1 MVRLAASSAA
11 IRADMSCMNLDR
23 VRSATGSRLLVTYL
37 VASLVPVLV
46 LVLALTA
53 ALRLE
58 ANARGLAEGRS
69 EAALLAQ
76 TSVEPVLSAVP
87 LRGVVPPA
95 ERAALQRLADH
106 AHADGTINRLRI
118 RDMDGKAVFADDGD
132 LPTEADDEVEDALDG
147 EVVSSLTHLNADA
160 GEVAPEGDRVV
171 EIYRP
176 LRQGADQHLVG
187 VLEVYLPYAPIQA
200 DVDSGMRMMTLVST
214 GGLLL
219 LYLVLAAISASV
231 TRRLRRVADDNARLA
246 SVDTLTGLPNRTAF
260 RSAVDAAL
268 VRDPARVAVAVLDLE
283 GFREINETLGH
294 RHGDDVLR
302 AVADRLGQAVPPGD
316 QVARLAGDEFAVLM
330 TGLEADAADG
340 DAAARLATLQDA
352 LLAELVLGGI
362 PLAVEA
368 SFGLAMGA
376 AEALPGEHGDPGGA
390 DLVRQA
396 DIALHH
402 AKLIRRPVVRYSA
415 ELDTFDPA
423 KLGLL
428 AELRRGIEG
437 DQLVLHYQPKLS
449 LSDGLV
455 RSVEA
460 LVRWAR
466 PDGSLL
472 MPADFLEAAEST
484 SLIEPLTDW
493 VLAAALA
500 QITEWGPELADISV
514 AVNISARNLAQPG
527 FAEGVLRALSTA
539 GVPPSRLVLEI
550 TETALLADPETAR
563 GMLAVLD
570 RAGVAVSIDDFGHG
584 HTALAY
590 LAELPV
596 RELKIDR
603 GFVVAMAGNPA
614 YTAIVRSMIELGHN
628 LGLTVVAEGV
638 TDPATMEQL
647 ADLGCDIA
655 QGWLI
660 AHAVPADELAAW
672 LVARR
677 QQAVATAAPGGA
689 SEDERG
695 QALG

>member
-1 MVRLAASSAA
+1 
-11 IRADMSCMNLDR
+11 MNLDR
-23 VRSATGSRLLVTYL
+23 LRAATRSRLLVTYL
-37 VASLVPVLV
+37 VASLVPVLL
-46 LVLALTA
+46 LVIALTV

-58 ANARGLAEGRS
+58 ASARGLAEGRS

-76 TSVEPVLSAVP
+76 TSVEPALGDAP
-87 LRGVVPPA
+87 LRGGIPA
-95 ERAALQRLADH
+95 DEAAALNRLA
-106 AHADGTINRLRI
+106 ARAVRDGHIVRLRI
-118 RDMDGKAVFADDGD
+118 RDINGTAVFADDGD
-132 LPTEADDEVEDALDG
+132 LSAEADDEVQDALHG
-147 EVVSSLTHLNADA
+147 QVESSLTHLNADL
-160 GEVAPEGDRVV
+160 GEERALGVRVV

-176 LRQGADQHLVG
+176 LTEGADHHVVG

-200 DVDSGMRMMTLVST
+200 DVAAGIRMTTLVSI

-219 LYLVLAAISASV
+219 LYLVLSLISASA
-231 TRRLRRVADDNARLA
+231 TRRLRRQAADNARLA
-246 SVDTLTGLPNRTAF
+246 SFDSLTGLPNRSSF
-260 RSAVDAAL
+260 RREVDAAL

-294 RHGDDVLR
+294 HHGDEVLR
-302 AVADRLGQAVPPGD
+302 VVAERLSKAVPAGD
-316 QVARLAGDEFAVLM
+316 LVARLAGDEFAVLM
-330 TGLEADAADG
+330 TSLDPHSADG
-340 DAAARLATLQDA
+340 DASARLSALQSA
-352 LLAELVLGGI
+352 LVAELTLGGI

-368 SFGLAMGA
+368 CFGLAMA
-376 AEALPGEHGDPGGA
+376 AAQCPNAGTAQEPADGA

-402 AKLIRRPVVRYSA
+402 GKVIRRPLVRYTP

-428 AELRRGIEG
+428 AELRRGIEAG
-437 DQLVLHYQPKLS
+437 QLVLHYQPQVGVV
-449 LSDGLV
+449 DGAA

-466 PDGSLL
+466 PDGTLL
-472 MPADFLEAAEST
+472 MPADFLDAAEST
-484 SLIEPLTDW
+484 GLIEPLTDW

-500 QITEWGPELADISV
+500 QIGAWGPELADISV

-527 FAEGVLRALSTA
+527 FAEGVLRALATA
-539 GVPPSRLVLEI
+539 GVPSSRLVLEI

-563 GMLAVLD
+563 TALTVLD

-603 GFVVAMAGNPA
+603 GFVVAMSESPA
-614 YTAIVRSMIELGHN
+614 YAAIVRSMIELGHN
-628 LGLTVVAEGV
+628 LGLRVVAEGV
-638 TDPATMEQL
+638 SDAGTLEQL
-647 ADLGCDIA
+647 GLLGCDIA

-660 AHAVPADELAAW
+660 GYAVPADELAAW

-677 QQAVATAAPGGA
+677 QASHVTGA
-689 SEDERG
+689 S
-695 QALG
+695 

>member
-1 MVRLAASSAA
+1 
-11 IRADMSCMNLDR
+11 MNLDR
-23 VRSATGSRLLVTYL
+23 IRTATGSRLLVTYL
-37 VASLVPVLV
+37 VASLVPVL
-46 LVLALTA
+46 LLALAMTA
-53 ALRLE
+53 ALRVE
-58 ANARGLAEGRS
+58 ARSRGLAEGRS

-76 TSVEPVLSAVP
+76 TGVEPVLSSNP
-87 LRGVVPPA
+87 LRGGIPA
-95 ERAALQRLADH
+95 AEAAALGRLSARAAR
-106 AHADGTINRLRI
+106 DGHIVRLRI
-118 RDMDGKAVFADDGD
+118 RDVTGLAVFADDGD
-132 LPTEADDEVEDALDG
+132 LPTGSDEEVQDALSG
-147 EVVSSLTHLNADA
+147 AVVASLTRLNADA
-160 GEVAPEGDRVV
+160 GEQSVNAAKVV

-176 LRQGADQHLVG
+176 LTEGADRHVVG

-200 DVDSGMRMMTLVST
+200 DVSAGMRMMTLVST

-231 TRRLRRVADDNARLA
+231 TRRLRRQAADNAQLA
-246 SVDTLTGLPNRTAF
+246 AFDALTGLPNRASF
-260 RSAVDAAL
+260 RDAVDAAL

-294 RHGDDVLR
+294 RHGDEVLR
-302 AVADRLGQAVPPGD
+302 VVASRLSRAVPATD

-330 TGLEADAADG
+330 TGLDPEAADG
-340 DAAARLATLQDA
+340 DASGRLSLLQSA
-352 LLAELVLGGI
+352 LVAELTLGGI

-368 SFGLAMGA
+368 SFGLAMA
-376 AEALPGEHGDPGGA
+376 AADHTTGRSTDEPADGA

-402 AKLIRRPVVRYSA
+402 AKLIRRPLVRYTA

-437 DQLVLHYQPKLS
+437 NQLVLHYQPQITIA
-449 LSDGLV
+449 DGAAH
-455 RSVEA
+455 SVEA

-472 MPADFLEAAEST
+472 LPADFLDAAEST
-484 SLIEPLTDW
+484 GLIEPLTDW

-500 QITEWGPELADISV
+500 QMIAWGPELEDVSV

-527 FAEGVLRALSTA
+527 FAEGVLRALATA

-563 GMLAVLD
+563 TTLTVLD

-603 GFVVAMAGNPA
+603 GLVVAMAGNDA

-638 TDPATMEQL
+638 SDAGTLDRLGA
-647 ADLGCDIA
+647 LGCDVA

-660 AHAVPADELAAW
+660 GHAVPADELAAW
-672 LVARR
+672 LVASR
-677 QQAVATAAPGGA
+677 QRGWLMTSTGGA
-689 SEDERG
+689 SDGEHG

>member
-1 MVRLAASSAA
+1 
-11 IRADMSCMNLDR
+11 MNLDR

-37 VASLVPVLV
+37 VASLAPV
-46 LVLALTA
+46 LVLALA
-53 ALRLE
+53 LSVALRTE
-58 ANARGLAEGRS
+58 ARARGLAEGRS

-76 TSVEPVLSAVP
+76 TGVEPILGSTP
-87 LRGVVPPA
+87 LRGTVPA
-95 ERAALQRLADH
+95 EEAAALSRLSAR
-106 AHADGTINRLRI
+106 AVRDGHIVRLRI
-118 RDMDGKAVFADDGD
+118 RDVTGLAVFADHGD
-132 LPTEADDEVEDALDG
+132 LPTESDDEVEEALKG
-147 EVVSSLTHLNADA
+147 EVVASLTRLNADA
-160 GEVAPEGDRVV
+160 GEQAAPAGRVV

-176 LRQGADQHLVG
+176 LTEGADHHIVG

-200 DVDSGMRMMTLVST
+200 DVSAGMRMMTLVST
-214 GGLLL
+214 VGLLL
-219 LYLVLAAISASV
+219 LYLVLAAITASV
-231 TRRLRRVADDNARLA
+231 TRRLRKQATDNARLA
-246 SVDTLTGLPNRTAF
+246 AFDSLTGLPNRASF
-260 RSAVDAAL
+260 RDAVDAAL
-268 VRDPARVAVAVLDLE
+268 VRDPAGVAVAVLDLE

-294 RHGDDVLR
+294 RHGDEVLR
-302 AVADRLGQAVPPGD
+302 VVASRLNRAVPAGD
-316 QVARLAGDEFAVLM
+316 HVARLAGDEFAVLM
-330 TGLEADAADG
+330 TGLDPESADG
-340 DAAARLATLQDA
+340 DASSRLSALQSE
-352 LLAELVLGGI
+352 LLAELTVGGI

-368 SFGLAMGA
+368 GFGLAMAGRQG
-376 AEALPGEHGDPGGA
+376 PQGDTGEPADGA
-390 DLVRQA
+390 DLLRQA

-402 AKLIRRPVVRYSA
+402 AKVIRRPLVRYTA

-437 DQLVLHYQPKLS
+437 NQLVLHYQPQIS
-449 LSDGLV
+449 IADGTAH
-455 RSVEA
+455 SVEA

-466 PDGSLL
+466 PDGTLL
-472 MPADFLEAAEST
+472 MPADFIDAAEST
-484 SLIEPLTDW
+484 GLIEPLTDW

-500 QITEWGPELADISV
+500 QIVAWGPDLADVSV
-514 AVNISARNLAQPG
+514 SVNISARNLAQPG
-527 FAEGVLRALSTA
+527 FAEGVLRTLATA
-539 GVPPSRLVLEI
+539 GVPPARLVLEI

-563 GMLAVLD
+563 TTLGVLD

-603 GFVVAMAGNPA
+603 GFVVAMADSPA

-638 TDPATMEQL
+638 SDAGTLEQL
-647 ADLGCDIA
+647 GYLGCDVA

-660 AHAVPADELAAW
+660 GHAVPADELAAW

-677 QQAVATAAPGGA
+677 QQSTLMTSTGGA
-689 SEDERG
+689 ADGEPG

>member
-1 MVRLAASSAA
+1 
-11 IRADMSCMNLDR
+11 MNLDR

-37 VASLVPVLV
+37 VASLAPV
-46 LVLALTA
+46 LVLALAMTA
-53 ALRLE
+53 ALRVE
-58 ANARGLAEGRS
+58 ARARGLAEGRS

-76 TSVEPVLSAVP
+76 ASVEPILSSTP
-87 LRGVVPPA
+87 LRGTIPA
-95 ERAALQRLADH
+95 EEAAALSRLA
-106 AHADGTINRLRI
+106 ARAVRDGHIVRLRI
-118 RDMDGKAVFADDGD
+118 RDVTGLAVFADDGD
-132 LPTEADDEVEDALDG
+132 LPTESDDEVEDALNG
-147 EVVSSLTHLNADA
+147 EVVASLTRLNSDA
-160 GEVAPEGDRVV
+160 GEKAALAGRSV

-176 LRQGADQHLVG
+176 LTEGADHHVVG

-200 DVDSGMRMMTLVST
+200 DVNAGMRMMTLVST

-219 LYLVLAAISASV
+219 LYLVLAAITASV
-231 TRRLRRVADDNARLA
+231 TRRLRRQARDNARLA
-246 SVDTLTGLPNRTAF
+246 AFDSLTGLPNRASF
-260 RSAVDAAL
+260 REAVDAAL
-268 VRDPARVAVAVLDLE
+268 VRDPAGVAVAVLDLE

-294 RHGDDVLR
+294 RHGDEVLCVVAGRLKR
-302 AVADRLGQAVPPGD
+302 AVPASD

-330 TGLEADAADG
+330 TGLDPESADG
-340 DAAARLATLQDA
+340 DASSRLSALQSE
-352 LLAELVLGGI
+352 LLAELTLGGI

-368 SFGLAMGA
+368 SFGLAMAGRQG
-376 AEALPGEHGDPGGA
+376 PQGDTEEPADGA
-390 DLVRQA
+390 DLLRQA

-402 AKLIRRPVVRYSA
+402 AKVIRRPLVRYTA

-428 AELRRGIEG
+428 AELRRAIEG
-437 DQLVLHYQPKLS
+437 NQLVLHYQPQVS
-449 LSDGLV
+449 VADGTAH
-455 RSVEA
+455 SVEA

-466 PDGSLL
+466 PDGTLL
-472 MPADFLEAAEST
+472 MPADFLDAAEST
-484 SLIEPLTDW
+484 GLIEPLTDW

-500 QITEWGPELADISV
+500 QIVAWGPDLADVSV
-514 AVNISARNLAQPG
+514 SVNISARNLAQPG
-527 FAEGVLRALSTA
+527 FAEGVLRALATV

-563 GMLAVLD
+563 TTLGVLD

-603 GFVVAMAGNPA
+603 GFVVAMANSPA

-638 TDPATMEQL
+638 SDAGTLAQL
-647 ADLGCDIA
+647 GGLGCDVA

-660 AHAVPADELAAW
+660 GHAVPADEVAAW
-672 LVARR
+672 LIARR
-677 QQAVATAAPGGA
+677 QQSSLMTSTGGA
-689 SEDERG
+689 ADVEHG
-695 QALG
+695 QGLG